1 MVVET
6 IRQGDVVLVNLD
18 PTSGSEQS
26 GFRPALVISV
36 DKHNEVQRMINVCP
50 ITSTNR
56 KYPTHILIDG
66 HCKSSTG
73 FVMCEQMRAVDR
85 IARNVRVVEHADYN
99 LIEEVQSILQAIL
112 WMEYR

>member
-6 IRQGDVVLVNLD
+6 IRQGDVVLVKFD

-26 GFRPALVISV
+26 GLRPALVISV
-36 DKHNEVQRMINVCP
+36 DKHNEVQRMIYLCP

-66 HCKSSTG
+66 HCKNSTG

-85 IARNVRVVEHADYN
+85 IARSVRIVDHADYK
-99 LIEEVQSILQAIL
+99 LIKEVQNILQAIL
-112 WMEYR
+112 WMD